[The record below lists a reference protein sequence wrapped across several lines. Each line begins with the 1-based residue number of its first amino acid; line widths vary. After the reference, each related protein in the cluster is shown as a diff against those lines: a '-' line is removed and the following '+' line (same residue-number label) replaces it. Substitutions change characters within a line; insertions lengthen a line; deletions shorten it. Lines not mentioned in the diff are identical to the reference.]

1 LIYIS
6 NCNFF
11 MQQLLRH
18 DMEKEDE
25 SKKEA
30 EIVGEYFFRL
40 NLWLD
45 AYFEGLRTIDKWE
58 LFYVHL
64 VGIVV
69 KIANAQSTDQG
80 DQIDANNVV
89 MPRVNDIFQACRLM
103 YQAIGSLRI
112 ALSDGQHR
120 MAAILNLLSRWTIKI
135 ESRKFPPKAFVR
147 ELDSTDEVTAR
158 LYFKTLLENLA
169 DNLAGRVMVRILAPN
184 THFLEEDGVGY
195 SLERERSQSHHKK
208 RGLLDA

>member
-1 LIYIS
+1 
-6 NCNFF
+6 
-11 MQQLLRH
+11 
-18 DMEKEDE
+18 
-25 SKKEA
+25 
-30 EIVGEYFFRL
+30 
-40 NLWLD
+40 
-45 AYFEGLRTIDKWE
+45 
-58 LFYVHL
+58 
-64 VGIVV
+64 
-69 KIANAQSTDQG
+69 
-80 DQIDANNVV
+80 
-89 MPRVNDIFQACRLM
+89 
-103 YQAIGSLRI
+103 
-112 ALSDGQHR
+112 

-147 ELDSTDEVTAR
+147 ELDTTDEVTAR